1 MIDDSHRSHDQRR
14 LLTSYKIFVHLL
26 LQEFQTSLYG
36 IQTFLLRDIIYAIL
50 RILATCSS
58 GNNGS
63 VEDKLKLT
71 LLCDLMKDVCN
82 VAITVCP
89 EVRSSVNI
97 CDRACENR
105 PCECKLHRVIFL
117 LISFVSNAL
126 SHFHKLQKKAH

>member
-26 LQEFQTSLYG
+26 MQEFQTSLYG
-36 IQTFLLRDIIYAIL
+36 MQTFLLRDIIYAIL
-50 RILATCSS
+50 RILATCNS
-58 GNNGS
+58 GNSGS

-89 EVRSSVNI
+89 EVRLSVNI
-97 CDRACENR
+97 CDHYCY
-105 PCECKLHRVIFL
+105 
-117 LISFVSNAL
+117 L
-126 SHFHKLQKKAH
+126 S